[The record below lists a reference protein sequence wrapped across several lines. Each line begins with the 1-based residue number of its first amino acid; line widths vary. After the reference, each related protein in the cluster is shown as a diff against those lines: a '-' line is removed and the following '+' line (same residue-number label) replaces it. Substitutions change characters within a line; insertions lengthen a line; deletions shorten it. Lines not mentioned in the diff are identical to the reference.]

1 MNTVAILLSLLVL
14 FTDPGF
20 ARSSR
25 SSGSRSY
32 HSRAARGVPRDKHGH
47 IKRSATA
54 KRAFEREH
62 PCPSTGK
69 TSGRCPGY
77 VIDHVMPLQC
87 GGADAP
93 FNMQWQTT
101 GAAKTK
107 DKTEAGCRL

>member
-1 MNTVAILLSLLVL
+1 MKSVAILVSSIVV
-14 FTDPGF
+14 FAGPGF
-20 ARSSR
+20 PRSSQ
-25 SSGSRSY
+25 SSGSQSY
-32 HSRAARGVPRDKHGH
+32 HSKAARGVPRDKHGH
-47 IKRSATA
+47 IKRSVAA

-77 VIDHVMPLQC
+77 VIDHVTPLQC

-101 GAAKTK
+101 GDAKTK
-107 DKTEAGCRL
+107 DKTEASCRL